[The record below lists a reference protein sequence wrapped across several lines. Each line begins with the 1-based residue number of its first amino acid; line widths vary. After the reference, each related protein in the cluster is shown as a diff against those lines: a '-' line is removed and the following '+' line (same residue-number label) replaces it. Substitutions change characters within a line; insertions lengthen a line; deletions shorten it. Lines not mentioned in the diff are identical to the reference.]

1 MSTEEDVN
9 TGDFEENGSEAEDV
23 GGSVNET
30 VSTEPKQSGSALTI
44 NIQSW
49 ATPIVGVVMLV
60 LGLLAGYFIRPLL
73 PSIASRV
80 SGTSV
85 PVAAAPATS
94 EADVSVDTTPAA
106 TEQPANLQELMT
118 FLLPQVKH
126 FKGDPNA
133 PVTLIEFGD
142 FQ

>member
-1 MSTEEDVN
+1 MSNEEDIN
-9 TGDFEENGSEAEDV
+9 TGEFEENGSQAEDV
-23 GGSVNET
+23 GEIANET
-30 VSTEPKQSGSALTI
+30 ASTEPKHSGTALTI

-73 PSIASRV
+73 PSIASAV
-80 SGTSV
+80 SGTPA

-94 EADVSVDTTPAA
+94 EADVSLDTTPAA
-106 TEQPANLQELMT
+106 TEQPVNLQELMAY
-118 FLLPQVKH
+118 LLPQVKH

>member
-9 TGDFEENGSEAEDV
+9 TGEFEEDGSEAEDV
-23 GGSVNET
+23 GEGVNET
-30 VSTEPKQSGSALTI
+30 VSTEPKRSGTALTI

-73 PSIASRV
+73 PSIASGV

-94 EADVSVDTTPAA
+94 EADISVDTTPAA
-106 TEQPANLQELMT
+106 TQEPVNLQELMT
-118 FLLPQVKH
+118 YLLPQVKH
-126 FKGDPNA
+126 FKGDPDA